1 VTFIQ
6 DENCTIPAHIT
17 HLEADDPGLA
27 RELARRWKLRQ
38 AVNQMHMARIQR
50 IVQLPRFSGDI
61 QDHRRIGSNALD
73 PSVAP
78 GAGDDGAQHWDEPTI
93 YHVPADG
100 RECNDSDIEDDVCEQ
115 AEALYL
121 WEEGLRA

>member
-1 VTFIQ
+1 
-6 DENCTIPAHIT
+6 
-17 HLEADDPGLA
+17 
-27 RELARRWKLRQ
+27 
-38 AVNQMHMARIQR
+38 MHMARIQR

-61 QDHRRIGSNALD
+61 QDHRRIGSNVLD

-78 GAGDDGAQHWDEPTI
+78 GAGDDGAQHLDEPTI

-100 RECNDSDIEDDVCEQ
+100 RECNVEDDVCEQ

-121 WEEGLRA
+121 LEEGLRA